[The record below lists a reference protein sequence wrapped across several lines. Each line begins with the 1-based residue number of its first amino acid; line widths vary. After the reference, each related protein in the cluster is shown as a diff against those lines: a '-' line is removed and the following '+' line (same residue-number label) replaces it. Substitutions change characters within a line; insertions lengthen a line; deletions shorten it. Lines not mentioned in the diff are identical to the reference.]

1 MLWSSTKINSQGSLG
16 PSVGSGLESALGSSK
31 VWVQGVGGKY
41 AATLQDNYLPDG
53 TSTAAIQEM
62 TSLFELANTS
72 CPNAKIVAGGYSQG
86 AALTAATIRDL
97 NSSIRNKIVG
107 VVLFGY
113 TKVRG

>member
-1 MLWSSTKINSQGSLG
+1 
-16 PSVGSGLESALGSSK
+16 
-31 VWVQGVGGKY
+31 
-41 AATLQDNYLPDG
+41 
-53 TSTAAIQEM
+53 M

-72 CPNAKIVAGGYSQG
+72 CPNSKIVAGGYSQG

-113 TKVRG
+113 TKVRTWTSNLLGDDFWLTFNCLEPTKQWPYPQLPSSEHQNLLQHG